1 MSRLSPLSQDEIASL
16 APMLELVEASMG
28 FVPNSLL
35 IMARKPALVE
45 AFAGLSVAVMQN
57 SVLPAGLSSLV
68 AFVVSRSAGCQYC
81 QAHTHHQAARSGLPN
96 EKLDDIWNYEQSER
110 FSDAERAALRVAQSA
125 AVVPNAV
132 TDEDFV
138 QLHKHFSEEQI
149 VEIVSVISFF
159 GFLNRWNDTLATPLE
174 DAPLGHAQAH
184 LSSIGWTAGKH
195 GK

>member
-1 MSRLSPLSQDEIASL
+1 
-16 APMLELVEASMG
+16 MLELVEASMG

-35 IMARKPALVE
+35 TMARKPALVE

-57 SVLPAGLSSLV
+57 SLLPERLSSLV
-68 AFVVSRSAGCQYC
+68 AFMVSRSAGCQYC

-96 EKLDDIWNYEQSER
+96 EKLDDIWNYEQSPL
-110 FSDAERAALRVAQSA
+110 FSEAERAALRVAQSA

-138 QLHKHFSEEQI
+138 ELHKHFSEDQI
-149 VEIVSVISFF
+149 VEIISVISFF

-174 DAPLGHAQAH
+174 DAPRDHARVH
-184 LSSIGWTAGKH
+184 LSAKGWAAGKH
-195 GK
+195 G

>member
-1 MSRLSPLSQDEIASL
+1 MPRLSPLDRGSLTGL

-35 IMARKPALVE
+35 TMARKPALVE

-57 SVLPAGLSSLV
+57 SLLPEGLSSLV
-68 AFVVSRSAGCQYC
+68 AFMVSRSAGCQYC
-81 QAHTHHQAARSGLPN
+81 QAHTHHQAARAGLPN
-96 EKLDDIWNYEQSER
+96 EKLDDIWNYEQSPL
-110 FSDAERAALRVAQSA
+110 FSEAERAALRVAQSA

-138 QLHKHFSEEQI
+138 ELHKHFSEDQI
-149 VEIVSVISFF
+149 VEIISVISFF

-174 DAPLGHAQAH
+174 DAPRDHAQAH
-184 LSSIGWTAGKH
+184 LSAQGWAAGKH
-195 GK
+195 G